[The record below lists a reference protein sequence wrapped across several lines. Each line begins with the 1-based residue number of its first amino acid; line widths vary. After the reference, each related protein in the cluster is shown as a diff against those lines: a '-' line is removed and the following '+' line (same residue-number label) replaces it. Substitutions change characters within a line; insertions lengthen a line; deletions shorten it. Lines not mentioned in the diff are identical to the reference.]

1 MPAGVWMRPEYYRI
15 DGRSREQCIQNEAR
29 RVRGAVGI
37 IDVGTLGKLDVR
49 GPQAAEF
56 LERIYTGR
64 YARMKVGST
73 RYAVMCDEAGVLVD
87 EGVVARLAEDHF
99 YFTTTTSGAA
109 NVYRELSRLNT
120 IWQLDCGL
128 INLTGANSAVNLAG
142 PRSREVLGPLT
153 DLDLSGAAFPY
164 LTVRAGRVAGIAA
177 RLMRVGFVG
186 EWGFEIHVAAEH
198 GPALWDALMSSG
210 DRWPDHAVRRGP
222 EVGGRD
228 GQAVLRGPAQPEG
241 DRSAA
246 AQAAAGA
253 VHAGAGSCG

>member
-56 LERIYTGR
+56 LERVYTGR

-109 NVYRELSRLNT
+109 NVYRELSRLKHD
-120 IWQLDCGL
+120 LAAGL
-128 INLTGANSAVNLAG
+128 RTDQPDRGNSAVNLAV
-142 PRSREVLGPLT
+142 P
-153 DLDLSGAAFPY
+153 GAA
-164 LTVRAGRVAGIAA
+164 RCWA
-177 RLMRVGFVG
+177 R
-186 EWGFEIHVAAEH
+186 
-198 GPALWDALMSSG
+198 
-210 DRWPDHAVRRGP
+210 
-222 EVGGRD
+222 
-228 GQAVLRGPAQPEG
+228 
-241 DRSAA
+241 
-246 AQAAAGA
+246 
-253 VHAGAGSCG
+253 